1 MIRRAVRNFKSS
13 GAKIKQD
20 PSLFGDIDFKDQMH
34 AKGEISNFLYC
45 KINSRRLDQFRCAAR
60 LGEF

>member
-13 GAKIKQD
+13 GAKIKRD
-20 PSLFGDIDFKDQMH
+20 PSLFGDVDFKDRMH
-34 AKGEISNFLYC
+34 AKGEILSLLYR
-45 KINSRRLDQFRCAAR
+45 KFNSRRLDQFHCAAR

>member
-13 GAKIKQD
+13 SAKIKRD
-20 PSLFGDIDFKDQMH
+20 PSLFGDIDFKDRMH
-34 AKGEISNFLYC
+34 ANGEISNLLYC
-45 KINSRRLDQFRCAAR
+45 KINSLRLNQFCCAAR